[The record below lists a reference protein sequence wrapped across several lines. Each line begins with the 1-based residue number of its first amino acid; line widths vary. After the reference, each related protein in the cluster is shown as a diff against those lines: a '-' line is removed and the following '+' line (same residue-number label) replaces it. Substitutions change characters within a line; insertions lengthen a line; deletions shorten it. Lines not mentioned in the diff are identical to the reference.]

1 MKKSA
6 KTWKHT
12 EAEENTDIIL
22 GRNRSARFWSVEAY
36 KRELFED
43 AKVNNEFGEELIG
56 FKLSK
61 KAITKEVG
69 RIACESPSISSKL
82 IEETGHD

>member
-1 MKKSA
+1 MRNVQKLGNTQKPKKSLL
-6 KTWKHT
+6 
-12 EAEENTDIIL
+12 IL

-43 AKVNNEFGEELIG
+43 ATANNEFGEELIG

>member
-1 MKKSA
+1 
-6 KTWKHT
+6 
-12 EAEENTDIIL
+12 
-22 GRNRSARFWSVEAY
+22 
-36 KRELFED
+36 LFED

-61 KAITKEVG
+61 KAITKDVG
-69 RIACESPSISSKL
+69 RIACGSPSISSKL